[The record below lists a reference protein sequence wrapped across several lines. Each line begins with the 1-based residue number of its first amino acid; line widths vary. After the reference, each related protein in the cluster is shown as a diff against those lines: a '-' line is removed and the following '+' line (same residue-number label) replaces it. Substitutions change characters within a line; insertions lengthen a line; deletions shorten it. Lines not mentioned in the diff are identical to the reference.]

1 MANVFFFTLCTLLD
15 LAISVLFP
23 GSFRMNDLIFVS
35 SLGFSSMIL
44 VIRDYDLLDC
54 CLVAFLYGLL
64 VDLLIMNT
72 FLLYAIIYL
81 LIALLLHLWTKH
93 MGDSVIESVILC
105 IATIFVKDLLIF
117 FYMRMS
123 GISELSFTGWIV
135 SYEFLSLIG
144 NGVLVFLVVLLQRIK
159 NDYQR
164 IQALKVRQEE
174 KVKWY
179 TLRSKK

>member
-1 MANVFFFTLCTLLD
+1 MTNIFFFTVCTILD
-15 LAISVLFP
+15 LAISALFP
-23 GSFRMNDLIFVS
+23 GSYRMNDLVFIS
-35 SLGFSSMIL
+35 SLGFCSLVL
-44 VIRDYDLLDC
+44 VIREYDLFDR

-64 VDLLIMNT
+64 VDMLVMNT
-72 FLLYAIIYL
+72 FLVYAVVYL
-81 LIALLLHLWTKH
+81 LIALVLQLWTRH

-117 FYMRMS
+117 LYMRMS
-123 GISELSFTGWIV
+123 GISELSFIGWIT
-135 SYEFLSLIG
+135 SFEFLSIVG

-164 IQALKVRQEE
+164 MKALKIRQEE

>member
-64 VDLLIMNT
+64 VDVLIMNT

-93 MGDSVIESVILC
+93 M
-105 IATIFVKDLLIF
+105 
-117 FYMRMS
+117 
-123 GISELSFTGWIV
+123 
-135 SYEFLSLIG
+135 
-144 NGVLVFLVVLLQRIK
+144 
-159 NDYQR
+159 
-164 IQALKVRQEE
+164 
-174 KVKWY
+174 
-179 TLRSKK
+179 

>member
-1 MANVFFFTLCTLLD
+1 M
-15 LAISVLFP
+15 
-23 GSFRMNDLIFVS
+23 
-35 SLGFSSMIL
+35 SL
-44 VIRDYDLLDC
+44 V
-54 CLVAFLYGLL
+54 
-64 VDLLIMNT
+64 
-72 FLLYAIIYL
+72 
-81 LIALLLHLWTKH
+81 
-93 MGDSVIESVILC
+93 
-105 IATIFVKDLLIF
+105 
-117 FYMRMS
+117 
-123 GISELSFTGWIV
+123 FTGWIV